1 MCFFTS
7 FLSSEPTDDKNLTPK
22 QLAKTKHAMEKFKGF
37 SVYHRHL
44 NGFLRRNELQLMVR
58 ASKGFLPTGFTV
70 KNDRRVIS
78 LYSCP
83 HIVADES
90 IEEEREGEEGEEE
103 GETVTVAAPKTPS
116 PEVPPGYNTGAVIRF
131 EYADVNNFQIVTFLS
146 RIEDIDEESEYT
158 GPFL

>member
-1 MCFFTS
+1 M
-7 FLSSEPTDDKNLTPK
+7 TPK

-90 IEEEREGEEGEEE
+90 IEEERETEADAEGEGEGEGEGGEEE
-103 GETVTVAAPKTPS
+103 GETVAVAAPKTPS
-116 PEVPPGYNTGAVIRF
+116 PEVPPGYNTGAVVRF